1 LLPLLHTSNKT
12 RDQKEHKTLLVLFL
26 FFLFFL
32 SFSFLLSGSSSSSS
46 SLDHKTLH
54 GSHNYWRRR
63 HCRPGFFLGGLLLF
77 FLSTMTGCCNTG
89 SPYTEQQHGR
99 KYLTSR
105 THNTAAAAATDLLQ
119 LFHYET
125 RRRRSSDS
133 GNHTAN
139 ATATGKCA
147 EWMNE

>member
-1 LLPLLHTSNKT
+1 MKKNTKPCWCCSCSSCRSAFSCQVLPPLLLLHSLT
-12 RDQKEHKTLLVLFL
+12 RHFTNRTITGAGDIAGLVFN
-26 FFLFFL
+26 FF
-32 SFSFLLSGSSSSSS
+32 
-46 SLDHKTLH
+46 
-54 GSHNYWRRR
+54 
-63 HCRPGFFLGGLLLF
+63 GLLLF
-77 FLSTMTGCCNTG
+77 VLSTMSGCCNSG
-89 SPYTEQQHGR
+89 SSYREQQHGR

-147 EWMNE
+147 EWMNA

>member
-1 LLPLLHTSNKT
+1 MS
-12 RDQKEHKTLLVLFL
+12 
-26 FFLFFL
+26 
-32 SFSFLLSGSSSSSS
+32 
-46 SLDHKTLH
+46 
-54 GSHNYWRRR
+54 
-63 HCRPGFFLGGLLLF
+63 
-77 FLSTMTGCCNTG
+77 GCCNSG
-89 SPYTEQQHGR
+89 NSYREQQHGR

-105 THNTAAAAATDLLQ
+105 THNTPSAAAAATDLLQ